1 MIVVYPMITSSAV
14 GENAIP
20 GIAKMIEN
28 YLIAFS
34 MDDVLRGIK
43 LQRRVNFKM
52 KGRKLWMMEAKGD
65 PLDAETM
72 GIGTKGTKSKDEPK
86 PKYGKPQSKR
96 DLEKFEKEKGK
107 FEKEKEKYEL
117 GKEKEKLTRQK
128 QKLQT
133 KKDEKLQQKTETLAK
148 SQAKFDAEMKEA
160 KRKKIKISGRAE
172 TKTLSLEPTYVQ
184 VETEDGQTLI
194 GVKVVP
200 MRVSSDAKLSYL
212 ILSDL
217 KLGFIKSGFISVGR
231 KILRWVYSFTRGA
244 QSPTGDPRKDII
256 MDKTGLKGNA
266 FVVLDKHHDI
276 DEALVNQPK
285 ALQKLFGLSWGNIV
299 IVDDIQRQAAFC
311 MKKFKGICNIIP
323 YTMMYQSLGQKDVYE
338 DLEDARKKSG
348 SLFKYR
354 KSVTKVIG
362 EQIAENKMSDYY
374 FLREDL
380 KNEEDR

>member
-65 PLDAETM
+65 ALDPETM
-72 GIGTKGTKSKDEPK
+72 GIGTKGTKTKEGPA
-86 PKYGKPQSKR
+86 YGKSQTQR
-96 DLEKFEKEKGK
+96 DVEK
-107 FEKEKEKYEL
+107 FEKEKEKF
-117 GKEKEKLTRQK
+117 GKEKEIYGLEKEKDKLTRQK

-133 KKDEKLQQKTETLAK
+133 KKDEDLKKKTGALSKA
-148 SQAKFDAEMKEA
+148 QDKFDSEMKEA
-160 KRKKIKISGRAE
+160 KRKKIKIAGRPE

-184 VETEDGQTLI
+184 VETDAGQTII

-200 MRVSSDAKLSYL
+200 MKVSSDAKLSYL
-212 ILSDL
+212 IVSDL
-217 KLGFIKSGFISVGR
+217 RLGFIKSFFISYGR
-231 KILRWVYSFTRGA
+231 KMMRWVYSFTRRA
-244 QSPTGDPRKDII
+244 QSPTGDPRKDIL

-276 DEALVNQPK
+276 DEGLLNNPK

-299 IVDDIQRQAAFC
+299 IVDDIQRQASFC
-311 MKKFKGICNIIP
+311 MKKFKGICNVIP
-323 YTMMYQSLGQKDVYE
+323 YTMMYQSLGLKDVYE

-348 SLFKYR
+348 SLFKYK
-354 KSVTKVIG
+354 KSITKIIG

>member
-65 PLDAETM
+65 PLDPETM
-72 GIGTKGTKSKDEPK
+72 GIGTKGTKTK
-86 PKYGKPQSKR
+86 PEKQKKHGWYGKA
-96 DLEKFEKEKGK
+96 EYEKEKK
-107 FEKEKEKYEL
+107 EESEKEKLEKEKEEFK
-117 GKEKEKLTRQK
+117 KEKEEFGVGKERAK
-128 QKLQT
+128 
-133 KKDEKLQQKTETLAK
+133 LAK
-148 SQAKFDAEMKEA
+148 DKFEAEVKLAKKS
-160 KRKKIKISGRAE
+160 KVKIAGRPE
-172 TKTLSLEPTYVQ
+172 TKTLSLEPTYVP
-184 VETEDGQTLI
+184 VETDEGQTII

-217 KLGFIKSGFISVGR
+217 RLGFIKRIIVSYGR
-231 KILRWVYSFTRGA
+231 KILRWVYSFTKRV
-244 QSPTGDPRKDII
+244 QSPSGDPRADIL

-323 YTMMYQSLGQKDVYE
+323 YTMMYQTLGQKDVYE